1 MHTHYLNQKE
11 KINTTR
17 EGAEGKGR
25 IKRKCKICESGGKKE
40 KRYFWGVTKKDAM
53 WVRCRDKERARGVQ
67 ECLEQKEIERGMG

>member
-25 IKRKCKICESGGKKE
+25 IKRKRKICESGGKKRE
-40 KRYFWGVTKKDAM
+40 KVFLGCNKK
-53 WVRCRDKERARGVQ
+53 RCDVGEVQRQGESARRARMSGT
-67 ECLEQKEIERGMG
+67 KRD